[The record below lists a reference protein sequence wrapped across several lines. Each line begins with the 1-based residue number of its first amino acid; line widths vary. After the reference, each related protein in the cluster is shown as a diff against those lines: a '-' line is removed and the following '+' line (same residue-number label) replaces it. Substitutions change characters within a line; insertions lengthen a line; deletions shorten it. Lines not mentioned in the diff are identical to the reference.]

1 MKTFKIFGAKF
12 IKLNFPNRNIFYSP
26 TGFAVHIFYPERG
39 YGESESIAFCNCC
52 YFIDNSIWMQA
63 KLVEEFGEQKFLN
76 HTFSISRKSIRISSS
91 VWDAEY
97 KFYPSV
103 KEFYRK
109 RELSNLL
116 G

>member
-1 MKTFKIFGAKF
+1 
-12 IKLNFPNRNIFYSP
+12 
-26 TGFAVHIFYPERG
+26 
-39 YGESESIAFCNCC
+39 
-52 YFIDNSIWMQA
+52 MQA